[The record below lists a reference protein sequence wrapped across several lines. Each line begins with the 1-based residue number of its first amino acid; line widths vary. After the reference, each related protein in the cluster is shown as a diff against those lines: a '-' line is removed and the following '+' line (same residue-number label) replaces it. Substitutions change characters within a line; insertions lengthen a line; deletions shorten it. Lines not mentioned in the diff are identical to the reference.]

1 MSFEWDVMLKPEKS
15 ASRKRCVD
23 FDLLLGEAYARK
35 KMLKLMILIKNTW
48 IWLRKFILNGRIY
61 L

>member
-35 KMLKLMILIKNTW
+35 KMLKSHDFNK
-48 IWLRKFILNGRIY
+48 KY
-61 L
+61 LDLVEKVYFEW

>member
-1 MSFEWDVMLKPEKS
+1 MLKPEKS

-35 KMLKLMILIKNTW
+35 KMLKSHDFNK
-48 IWLRKFILNGRIY
+48 KY
-61 L
+61 